1 MIPNRQ
7 HMEQMTVGMTSYFL
21 SISKLQAS
29 AMADPAPSEL
39 SPVGSVIVLN
49 FEALGQAESQD
60 KKAGTAVGVIWSPLE
75 QVWWLQE
82 KTKVPIKQGNLRKG
96 DHILVSEAF
105 FLMLINTENKVIQ
118 K

>member
-60 KKAGTAVGVIWSPLE
+60 KEGGDRCGRYLKSIRAGVTAREEKSDDKTRKPKKGWPYPNQWS
-75 QVWWLQE
+75 VF
-82 KTKVPIKQGNLRKG
+82 NA
-96 DHILVSEAF
+96 D
-105 FLMLINTENKVIQ
+105 
-118 K
+118 

>member
-60 KKAGTAVGVIWSPLE
+60 KEG
-75 QVWWLQE
+75 
-82 KTKVPIKQGNLRKG
+82 G
-96 DHILVSEAF
+96 DHCGRYLKSIRAGVTAREEKSADKTRKPKKGWPYPSQWSVF
-105 FLMLINTENKVIQ
+105 NAD
-118 K
+118 

>member
-1 MIPNRQ
+1 
-7 HMEQMTVGMTSYFL
+7 MEQMTVGMTSYFL

-60 KKAGTAVGVIWSPLE
+60 KEGGDRCGGYLKSIRAGVTARE
-75 QVWWLQE
+75 E
-82 KTKVPIKQGNLRKG
+82 KSADKTRKPKKG
-96 DHILVSEAF
+96 
-105 FLMLINTENKVIQ
+105 
-118 K
+118 